1 VGCQPFGGCTEVDT
15 KDGGDRDASDVPTAL
30 LPQESVLNR
39 PSLAWA
45 NRRKVKA
52 HQDGKIASRRV
63 MHLVVRL
70 RHCLAIDA

>member
-1 VGCQPFGGCTEVDT
+1 
-15 KDGGDRDASDVPTAL
+15 
-30 LPQESVLNR
+30 LNR